1 MPNIKNMQTYQ
12 GKDVPYFNHTRFDI
26 LPALPTACGRVLEI
40 GCGAGATLAWLR
52 KRPGTT
58 HTTGVEIFPDA
69 AQRAV
74 EHLDEVHCLDFER
87 QSAPDHWV
95 PFDTILCLDVLEH
108 MVDPWCVL
116 NRLVTYHLRP
126 GGILIVTL
134 PNVRHHTVVL
144 PLLLR
149 GRWEYQEAGIMDR
162 THLRFFSRASALAL
176 MRHPALNAPHCSP
189 IGFEK
194 NTLKRVLNR
203 LTLRCFEEWITPQ
216 YLLSARKKTTGSS

>member
-1 MPNIKNMQTYQ
+1 MQNLNMQSYQ
-12 GKDVPYFNHTRFDI
+12 GKDAPYFSHTRFDI
-26 LPALPTACGRVLEI
+26 LPALPTECGRVLEI

-58 HTTGVEIFPDA
+58 HTTGVEIFPEA

-74 EHLDEVHCLDFER
+74 EYLDEVHCLDFER
-87 QSAPDHWV
+87 QVAPAHWD

-108 MVDPWCVL
+108 MVDPWRVL
-116 NRLVTYHLRP
+116 HRLATDHLRP
-126 GGILIVTL
+126 GGTLIVTL

-176 MRHPALNAPHCSP
+176 MRHPALNAPYCSP

-203 LTLRCFEEWITPQ
+203 LTLRYFEELITSQ
-216 YLLSARKKTTGSS
+216 YLLSARKRT